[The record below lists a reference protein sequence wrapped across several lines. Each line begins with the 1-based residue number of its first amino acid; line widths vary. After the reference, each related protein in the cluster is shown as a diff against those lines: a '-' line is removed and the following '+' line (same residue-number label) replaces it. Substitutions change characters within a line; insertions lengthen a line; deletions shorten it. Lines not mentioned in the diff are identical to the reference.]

1 MTFVLVDPAGSRL
14 AALGEGGALVVGRSA
29 DCALPLADPTVS
41 RRHAELVG
49 WLAYLVVRALGSRNG
64 TFRNGVRVQTARLR
78 AGDTV
83 TFGVVAVRVARV
95 PEAAGPRTPPPA
107 PVQEPPPPGAAPV
120 RRQPWAVAP
129 PATVPD
135 TDVEP
140 PEPPAALPAPDPDAE
155 PAILAERGA
164 AAPHE
169 LTARRLALLLEAT
182 RALGGAA
189 DAAAVYDRVVTAAL
203 RALDADRAAVFR
215 VARDRAGD
223 PGPSAAVNDAD
234 LATAAARD
242 RWDADLT
249 LPGTTPLPRSVARAA
264 LARRAAVLTVD
275 AAADPRFTGQS
286 VLRQRVRSALCA
298 PLLAADGTPLG
309 AVYVDSGDPARA
321 FREED
326 LDFLTAFAGVAAA
339 ALENAR
345 LGERLRREAVA
356 RENFSRYF
364 APPVAMRIAE
374 GDVPARPGG
383 ERRTVAVLFADLRGF
398 TPLAARLG
406 PDEVAATLS
415 EFLSAMVDCVFRH
428 GGTLDKFIGDCVMAQ
443 WGAPEGAPDDA
454 DRALRAALDMH
465 VALDALNVRRAA
477 AGRPRLAMGVGLS
490 YGEVFAG
497 NIGSERRLEFTV
509 IGDAVNHAS
518 RLCDAAGPGELL
530 VSDVLRAAL
539 RGPAPRFAPV
549 PPSALAG
556 DARRGAVYAVER
568 PAAPPEAAPEVVAAD
583 WIPALSAALG
593 QRASDGIAPEAPEPD
608 AAAADGPAADA
619 PPPPDA
625 RSPEGVS
632 ADGASQ
638 DGASPDRHPGGD
650 GAGPGVGAECADVS
664 AGGDGRA

>member
-1 MTFVLVDPAGSRL
+1 
-14 AALGEGGALVVGRSA
+14 
-29 DCALPLADPTVS
+29 VS

-49 WLAYLVVRALGSRNG
+49 AHDHLVVRDLGSRNG

-83 TFGVVAVRVARV
+83 TFGVVAVRVLAAPDAADDPGPVSGRR
-95 PEAAGPRTPPPA
+95 ALGAGPGADRVTPGRGA
-107 PVQEPPPPGAAPV
+107 PERASDREPLVDSPSLG
-120 RRQPWAVAP
+120 RRQPWATGVGAGGPPGTAVAP
-129 PATVPD
+129 A
-135 TDVEP
+135 E
-140 PEPPAALPAPDPDAE
+140 PAAAVAPDADAE
-155 PAILAERGA
+155 PAIVAERGA

-215 VARDRAGD
+215 VARERPGD
-223 PGPSAAVNDAD
+223 PDLHAPVSDAD

-298 PLLAADGTPLG
+298 PLLAADGSPLG

-356 RENFSRYF
+356 RDNLSRYF
-364 APPVAMRIAE
+364 APPVAARIAQ

-383 ERRTVAVLFADLRGF
+383 ERRRVAVLFADLRGF

-406 PDEVAATLS
+406 PDEMAATLS

-465 VALDALNVRRAA
+465 GALAALNARRVA
-477 AGRPRLAMGVGLS
+477 AGRAPLAMGVGLAH
-490 YGEVFAG
+490 GEVFAG

-509 IGDAVNHAS
+509 IGNAANQAS
-518 RLCDAAGPGELL
+518 RLCDVARGGETLVTDALRRALRRPPPAMRLVPLAELPGEQG
-530 VSDVLRAAL
+530 AA
-539 RGPAPRFAPV
+539 
-549 PPSALAG
+549 SA
-556 DARRGAVYAVER
+556 YAVER
-568 PAAPPEAAPEVVAAD
+568 PAVTVDLGSDDRSPDHVALDAPAPDPSAPPAA
-583 WIPALSAALG
+583 G
-593 QRASDGIAPEAPEPD
+593 
-608 AAAADGPAADA
+608 
-619 PPPPDA
+619 PPPD
-625 RSPEGVS
+625 
-632 ADGASQ
+632 
-638 DGASPDRHPGGD
+638 
-650 GAGPGVGAECADVS
+650 GPT
-664 AGGDGRA
+664 RA